1 MLMDQ
6 GLAVLILFSYNS
18 KVNKEPMNH
27 TRTTYIFLAVIGI
40 LMYNTFL
47 IHRDNKLMKAYDAA
61 CAQQPHNPNC
71 IYAK

>member
-1 MLMDQ
+1 M
-6 GLAVLILFSYNS
+6 
-18 KVNKEPMNH
+18 K
-27 TRTTYIFLAVIGI
+27 TTYIFLAVIGI

-61 CAQQPHNPNC
+61 CVQQPKHPNC